1 VRDVKSGRGIVNQ
14 EGGGWAGVSKQI
26 HSIAFHGE
34 IDTSNEMDLSNALKK
49 LAHSDRQTE
58 TLPWLIRWRISRE
71 DIFKTLPV
79 TSSLSF
85 VSFNDYRRIFV

>member
-34 IDTSNEMDLSNALKK
+34 IDLSNEIDTSNAPKK

-58 TLPWLIRWRISRE
+58 NLPWLIRWRIGRD

-79 TSSLSF
+79 TSLSF
-85 VSFNDYRRIFV
+85 VSSNDY